1 MVTEVSNKLFEKH
14 SNNVTELYNQNLKQK
29 EIAKRLGLSESTVG
43 RIVERLKDQGKITKR
58 VTAIEAARKLFR
70 SLPEG
75 SVIDRVQISKQTGLD
90 NTIIGKLLQTEFK
103 NKNFITRE
111 KANRLKA
118 FNALKKLI
126 AEDKNISISALE
138 KEIKVPATVIGR
150 VFDENFKGQG
160 VMGRSRGRQQSY

>member
-1 MVTEVSNKLFEKH
+1 MSIK
-14 SNNVTELYNQNLKQK
+14 
-29 EIAKRLGLSESTVG
+29 
-43 RIVERLKDQGKITKR
+43 
-58 VTAIEAARKLFR
+58 AARELLN

-75 SVIDRVQISKQTGLD
+75 SVIDRIQISKQTGLD
-90 NTIIGKLLQTEFK
+90 NSTLGKILQTEFK

-160 VMGRSRGRQQSY
+160 NY